1 MLRNGGVPE
10 IPSIFVERPQC
21 VKKLQEALYQLE
33 EDIGWVVIHGMVG
46 SGKTLLSAHSLKNE
60 TLVHSCFPGGIFW
73 VSVGKVDDAILLMK
87 MQNLCHWLDTDGLYR
102 TPKNLEESRD
112 RLRILFSLEHPK
124 SLLILDDV
132 WSDDV
137 LKYFDVKTKTLLITR
152 NPSIANSISSGNIT
166 KLHITET
173 LTLSQS
179 QKLLSSWT
187 GIEISSLPE
196 EAVTIFNQCKG
207 SPLAISMIGALLKGH
222 KNRWSYYVKQ
232 LNEQNISK
240 VKSKLSYEYGSLHD
254 AFAVSFDNLSEELQ
268 NQFEMLSVFRENV
281 GIPAKT
287 LSILWDCDVC
297 FFLLLFY
304 SSRSYCSIIFSLFQF
319 FVIEM
324 MRR

>member
-33 EDIGWVVIHGMVG
+33 EDIGWVIIHGMVG

-60 TLVHSCFPGGIFW
+60 QLVHRCFPGGIFW

-152 NPSIANSISSGNIT
+152 NPSITNSISSGNIT
-166 KLHITET
+166 KLHIAET
-173 LTLSQS
+173 LSLSQS
-179 QKLLSSWT
+179 QKVLSLWT
-187 GIEISSLPE
+187 GIDISSLPE

-254 AFAVSFDNLSEELQ
+254 AFAVSFDNLSKELQ
-268 NQFEMLSVFRENV
+268 NQFEMLSVFQENV
-281 GIPAKT
+281 GIPANT
-287 LSILWDCDVC
+287 LSVLWNCDVC
-297 FFLLLFY
+297 T
-304 SSRSYCSIIFSLFQF
+304 S
-319 FVIEM
+319 
-324 MRR
+324 